1 VVSDITTHNNIN
13 HSFVNT
19 QSSNHRNNNDGI
31 IGSALPWDKFTTM
44 AGLNLLKGY
53 NPALFI
59 YSSIILFSLVQK

>member
-1 VVSDITTHNNIN
+1 LSKLKVLTTEITT
-13 HSFVNT
+13 T
-19 QSSNHRNNNDGI
+19 EADGI

-44 AGLNLLKGY
+44 AGLNLLKGH